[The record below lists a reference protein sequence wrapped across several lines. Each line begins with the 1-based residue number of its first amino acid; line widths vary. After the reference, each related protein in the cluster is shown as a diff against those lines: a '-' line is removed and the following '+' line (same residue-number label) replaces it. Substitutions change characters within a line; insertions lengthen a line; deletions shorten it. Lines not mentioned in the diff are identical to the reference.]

1 MLEPEDSSKESSLW
15 KFLEMMDWVWLQ
27 KVKEHTKNK
36 ERGEPARSF
45 IRLGWVGEMK
55 GAGPD
60 EVERQVLLNQD
71 GERGGARMEKWAGGS

>member
-1 MLEPEDSSKESSLW
+1 MLEPEDSSKESSWW
-15 KFLEMMDWVWLQ
+15 KSLEMMGWVWLQ

-36 ERGEPARSF
+36 ERGVPARSF

-55 GAGPD
+55 EAGPD

-71 GERGGARMEKWAGGS
+71 GERGGARMEKRAGGS